1 MDKKID
7 GKNLNQQQEIIEDSV
22 SAADTVLIK
31 EKIGRNL
38 GDFVFNNIT
47 RFFAFLLF
55 VLVVLMGYM
64 MYQQSIPSIE
74 KFGWKFITNIGW
86 DPVQETFGAL
96 PFIFGTV
103 YSSLIALIIALP
115 LSVGI
120 AIFLTEFIPK
130 WLEGP
135 LSMLVEL
142 LAAIPSIVYG
152 LFGMFVMAPWLRKVI
167 EPLLGDHLGF
177 VFLFKGPPYGLGMLA
192 AALILTIM
200 ILPIITSISRDVL
213 KSIPNSQREAS
224 YALGATKWETIKII
238 LEGGKSGILG
248 ATLLGLGRAIGETMA
263 VTMVIGNNPQIST
276 SLFAP
281 GYTMASVI
289 ANEFTEATSNLYLSS
304 LIEISLLLFVL
315 TIILNS
321 IARLIVWSVT
331 KKYVKGAQL

>member
-1 MDKKID
+1 MID
-7 GKNLNQQQEIIEDSV
+7 SQNLNQQNIDDSGSAVDSV
-22 SAADTVLIK
+22 LQKS
-31 EKIGRNL
+31 KIGRNL

-47 RFFAFLLF
+47 RLFAFLLF

-64 MYQQSIPSIE
+64 MYRQSIPAIE
-74 KFGWKFITNIGW
+74 KFGWKFIINTEW
-86 DPVQETFGAL
+86 DPVLENFGAL
-96 PFIFGTV
+96 PFIFGTI
-103 YSSLIALIIALP
+103 YSSIIALVIALP

-120 AIFLTEFIPK
+120 AVFLTEFIPK

-135 LSMLVEL
+135 ISMLVEL

-152 LFGMFVMAPWLRKVI
+152 LFGMFVMAPWLRKVV

-177 VFLFKGPPYGLGMLA
+177 IFLFKGPPYGLGMLA
-192 AALILTIM
+192 AALILTVM
-200 ILPIITSISRDVL
+200 ILPIITSISRDIL
-213 KSIPNSQREAS
+213 KSIPDSQREAS

-276 SLFAP
+276 SLFEP

-289 ANEFTEATSNLYLSS
+289 ANEFTEATSTLYLSS
-304 LIEISLLLFVL
+304 LIEIALLLFVL

-321 IARLIVWSVT
+321 FARLVVWSVT
-331 KKYVKGAQL
+331 KKYVKGSQL

>member
-1 MDKKID
+1 MP
-7 GKNLNQQQEIIEDSV
+7 NEQNSNQQQGNIDDSV
-22 SAADTVLIK
+22 SAADTVLLK
-31 EKIGRNL
+31 SKIGRNL

-47 RFFAFLLF
+47 RLFAFLLF

-64 MYQQSIPSIE
+64 MYRQSIPAIE
-74 KFGWKFITNIGW
+74 KFGWKFIINTDW
-86 DPVQETFGAL
+86 DPVLENFGAL
-96 PFIFGTV
+96 PFIFGTI
-103 YSSLIALIIALP
+103 YSSIIALIIALP

-120 AIFLTEFIPK
+120 AVFLTEFTPK

-152 LFGMFVMAPWLRKVI
+152 LFGMFVMAPWLRQVV
-167 EPLLGDHLGF
+167 EPVLGDHLGF
-177 VFLFKGPPYGLGMLA
+177 IFLFQGPPYGLGMLA
-192 AALILTIM
+192 AALILTVM

-263 VTMVIGNNPQIST
+263 VTMVIGNNPQISA
-276 SLFAP
+276 SLFEP

-304 LIEISLLLFVL
+304 LIEIALLLFIL
-315 TIILNS
+315 TIVLNS
-321 IARLIVWSVT
+321 LARLVVWSVT
-331 KKYVKGAQL
+331 KKYVKGATL

>member
-1 MDKKID
+1 MID
-7 GKNLNQQQEIIEDSV
+7 TQNLNQQQKNTDDTV
-22 SAADTVLIK
+22 SAAGSVLSK
-31 EKIGRNL
+31 SKIGRNL

-47 RFFAFLLF
+47 RLFAFLLF

-64 MYQQSIPSIE
+64 MYRQSIPAIE
-74 KFGWKFITNIGW
+74 KFGWKFIINTDW
-86 DPVQETFGAL
+86 DPVLENFGAL
-96 PFIFGTV
+96 PFVFGTI

-152 LFGMFVMAPWLRKVI
+152 LFGMFVMAPWLRKVV

-177 VFLFKGPPYGLGMLA
+177 IFLFKGPPYGLGMLA
-192 AALILTIM
+192 AALILTVM

-276 SLFAP
+276 SLFEP

-304 LIEISLLLFVL
+304 LIEIALLLFVL

-321 IARLIVWSVT
+321 FARLVVWSVT
-331 KKYVKGAQL
+331 KKYVKGATL